1 MANGTAISRSSSS
14 SAHNTIN
21 RRRVEIFF
29 QRFPGVDPRSGI
41 AGLEFTVRVGTA
53 PPRSGRTPA
62 NGKVEILLGAG
73 EAATL
78 QILGSRY
85 EVTLMASRLH
95 PVAELRGV
103 QQRLNMLGYAAGALE
118 SGTPPV
124 QAATSLNQNKTT
136 EHAIIDF
143 QSDHEPLLID
153 AIAGPRTQQKLQQTV
168 ANAGGE

>member
-1 MANGTAISRSSSS
+1 MASGSAISRVSSS
-14 SAHNTIN
+14 SANNTIN
-21 RRRVEIFF
+21 RRRIAVFV
-29 QRFPGVDPRSGI
+29 QRFAGTNASSGI

-53 PPRSGRTPA
+53 PARSGRTPA

-73 EAATL
+73 ETATL
-78 QILGSRY
+78 EILGSKY
-85 EVTLMASRLH
+85 QVTLMAGRLH
-95 PVAELRGV
+95 PIAELRGV

-124 QAATSLNQNKTT
+124 QASTSLNQNKAT

-143 QSDHEPLLID
+143 QSDHDPLLID
-153 AIAGPRTQQKLQQTV
+153 AIAGPHTQRTLQQVV